1 MLKIYDEKG
10 KNRLNLSGEA
20 FKEMKNDC
28 FFIWKL
34 QLSVVYL

>member
-20 FKEMKNDC
+20 FKEMKNGLEYH
-28 FFIWKL
+28 KR
-34 QLSVVYL
+34 